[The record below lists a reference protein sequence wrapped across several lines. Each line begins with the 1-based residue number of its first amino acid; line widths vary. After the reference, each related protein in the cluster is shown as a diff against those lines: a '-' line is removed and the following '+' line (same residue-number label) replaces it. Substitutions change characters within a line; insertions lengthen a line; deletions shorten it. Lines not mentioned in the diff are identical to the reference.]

1 MLGLPSSLDATV
13 LRDMLDI
20 RPSCECCDVDLPP
33 ESPLA
38 RICSFECTFC
48 ATCAERHLNGK
59 CPNCGGELLPRPRR
73 PAAKLAANPAS
84 TARVFKPAGCKSAS
98 TQTSPSA
105 PAIRSGNVV
114 VRRVAAGELSLIEPL
129 GRLLADAVHS
139 GASVGFLAPVERAT
153 ADRYWQGVFAAMRA
167 GDDLLLWVAELEG
180 EVVGSVQLALCPK
193 ENGPHRAEV
202 QKLFVHRTARGK
214 GLSTQLMQ
222 AVEAEA
228 RSRHRSLLVLDT
240 LLGSHAEN
248 VYRHLGW
255 SRAGEIPDFATSPD
269 GELFPTVYY
278 FKQLGK

>member
-1 MLGLPSSLDATV
+1 MIGFPKRLDTTV
-13 LRDMLDI
+13 QSDMLDL

-48 ATCAERHLNGK
+48 ATCAERHLHGS

-73 PAAKLAANPAS
+73 SASKLAANPPS
-84 TARVFKPAGCKSAS
+84 TVRVFKAEGCRSAAPDDS
-98 TQTSPSA
+98 VRDPSR
-105 PAIRSGNVV
+105 RSGDIV
-114 VRRVAAGELSLIEPL
+114 VRRVDQGETSLIVSL
-129 GRLLADAVHS
+129 GDLLIDAVHS
-139 GASVGFLAPVERAT
+139 GASVGFLAPVTRAT
-153 ADRYWQGVFAAMRA
+153 ADRYWQEVFAAMSA
-167 GDDLLLWVAELEG
+167 GHDLLLWVAEADG
-180 EVVGSVQLALCPK
+180 QVVGSVQLALCPK
-193 ENGPHRAEV
+193 ENGRHRAEV
-202 QKLFVHRTARGK
+202 QKLFVHRTARGR
-214 GLSTQLMQ
+214 GLSTLLMQ

-278 FKQLGK
+278 FNQLRA